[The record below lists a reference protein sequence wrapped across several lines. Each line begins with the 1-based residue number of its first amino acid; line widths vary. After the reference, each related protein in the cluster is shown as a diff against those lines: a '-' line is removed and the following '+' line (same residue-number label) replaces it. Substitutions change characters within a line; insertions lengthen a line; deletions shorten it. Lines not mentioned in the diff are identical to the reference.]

1 MIQVEPLFKNTQDA
15 LDYANKA
22 SVDDIRKLFVSL
34 AKIQTQTLINMNF
47 NVQVL
52 NECIDE
58 WGSGDEDWVGVWK
71 VWGVRPTE
79 YKLQLVFGYVK
90 KGIITWILWLKKM
103 LGMSLVLRVF

>member
-1 MIQVEPLFKNTQDA
+1 MIQVEPLFKNTQEA
-15 LDYANKA
+15 LDYAHNA

-58 WGSGDEDWVGVWK
+58 WGSGDED
-71 VWGVRPTE
+71 
-79 YKLQLVFGYVK
+79 
-90 KGIITWILWLKKM
+90 
-103 LGMSLVLRVF
+103 

>member
-1 MIQVEPLFKNTQDA
+1 MIQVKPLFKNTQEA

-22 SVDDIRKLFVSL
+22 SVDDIRQLFVSL

-58 WGSGDEDWVGVWK
+58 WGSGDE
-71 VWGVRPTE
+71 
-79 YKLQLVFGYVK
+79 Y
-90 KGIITWILWLKKM
+90 
-103 LGMSLVLRVF
+103 